1 MYICD
6 NYASYLSVRGVI
18 RLSGTNILHYIIYSS
33 FVSSSFGLR
42 FGKNNL
48 FLVNLFLK
56 PCKFC
61 DWVPCET

>member
-6 NYASYLSVRGVI
+6 NYASYLSVHGVI

-42 FGKNNL
+42 FDKNRS
-48 FLVNLFLK
+48 
-56 PCKFC
+56 
-61 DWVPCET
+61 VPCQFVSETLQIL

>member
-6 NYASYLSVRGVI
+6 NYASYLSVRDVI

-42 FGKNNL
+42 FGKNRSVHCQ
-48 FLVNLFLK
+48 FVA
-56 PCKFC
+56 
-61 DWVPCET
+61 ETLQTL